1 MEKEQQSKGGQ
12 AVSIHPNLSVAFV
25 YKHRMTS
32 EVLVVDIDRA
42 RELDAARPY
51 WKHVSTVDPIVI
63 LQLIVKS
70 NGQKR
75 AKIIRELSE
84 QP

>member
-1 MEKEQQSKGGQ
+1 MK
-12 AVSIHPNLSVAFV
+12 AMNIPPTLSVAFV
-25 YKHRMTS
+25 YKHKMTS

-51 WKHVSTVDPIVI
+51 WQHVSTVNPICI

-70 NGQKR
+70 KGR
-75 AKIIRELSE
+75 ERTKIIKELSE
-84 QP
+84 

>member
-1 MEKEQQSKGGQ
+1 MAGGGGI
-12 AVSIHPNLSVAFV
+12 VSLSVAFV
-25 YKHRMTS
+25 YKHTTTG
-32 EVLVVDIDRA
+32 EVVVVDIDRA

>member
-1 MEKEQQSKGGQ
+1 MNIPP
-12 AVSIHPNLSVAFV
+12 ALSVAFV

-51 WKHVSTVDPIVI
+51 WQHVSTVDPIII
-63 LQLIVKS
+63 LQLIV
-70 NGQKR
+70 R
-75 AKIIRELSE
+75 AKGRARTKIIKELSE
-84 QP
+84 KP

>member
-1 MEKEQQSKGGQ
+1 MNIPP
-12 AVSIHPNLSVAFV
+12 ALSVAFV
-25 YKHRMTS
+25 YKHTMTS

-51 WKHVSTVDPIVI
+51 WQHVSTVDPITI

-70 NGQKR
+70 KGR
-75 AKIIRELSE
+75 ARTKIIKELSE
-84 QP
+84 KP

>member
-1 MEKEQQSKGGQ
+1 M
-12 AVSIHPNLSVAFV
+12 NVAFV
-25 YKHRMTS
+25 YRHTMTS

-51 WKHVSTVDPIVI
+51 WQHVSTVDPITL

-70 NGQKR
+70 KGR
-75 AKIIRELSE
+75 ERTKIIKELSE
-84 QP
+84 IP

>member
-1 MEKEQQSKGGQ
+1 MRTLPDSFC
-12 AVSIHPNLSVAFV
+12 VAFV

-51 WKHVSTVDPIVI
+51 WQHVSTVDPIII
-63 LQLIVKS
+63 LQLIVNA
-70 NGQKR
+70 NGRTR
-75 AKIIRELSE
+75 AKIIKELSE
-84 QP
+84 KQ